1 MNKDNL
7 PIRCLVVDDEM
18 AARQA
23 ICRQIEKHCPH
34 FQVIQTASS
43 AAEAYRLIQ
52 ELSPEVVFLDVQ
64 MPHESGLELLDR
76 FPERTFYVVFCTTYH
91 EYAVEALRKRAF
103 DYLLKPV
110 DREDLIACAKQIT
123 HKLRLQ
129 LTDEVES
136 PPAGGRRVE
145 LITSGQ
151 RHFVRHADIL
161 YVEASGSYS
170 MLYLSSGKRITVSK
184 NLKRIEEM
192 LNDSV
197 FCRVHNSFLVRLAS
211 VQTFSQRHG
220 VLLLS
225 KGKEVPM
232 SVRKKEEVRKKLTQ
246 LMIEGNEEIFGGMAA
261 EDDVSLNGPEH

>member
-1 MNKDNL
+1 MNKENL

-43 AAEAYRLIQ
+43 AAEAYKLIQ
-52 ELSPEVVFLDVQ
+52 ELAPEVVFLDVQ

-76 FPERTFYVVFCTTYH
+76 FQERTFYVVFCTTYH

-110 DREDLIACAKQIT
+110 DQEDLIACAKQIT
-123 HKLRLQ
+123 HKLRVQ
-129 LTDEVES
+129 PFDETEAA
-136 PPAGGRRVE
+136 PAGGRRVE

-170 MLYLSSGKRITVSK
+170 TLYLTSGKRITVSK

-192 LNDSV
+192 LNDAV

-220 VLLLS
+220 VLLLNN
-225 KGKEVPM
+225 GKEVPM
-232 SVRKKEEVRKKLTQ
+232 AVRKKEEVRKKLTH
-246 LMIEGNEEIFGGMAA
+246 LMIDVNEELFGGMAA
-261 EDDVSLNGPEH
+261 EDDVELGGS